1 MRILS
6 QDGTVDV
13 PYENFVFCITK
24 DNYIVATRDTVA
36 RPPEIAQG
44 VVAKYSSE
52 AKAKKAIEMLRKT
65 YKASLWTETHY
76 DNSAQ
81 ANVSDL
87 VMRNTVFQLPADEDM
102 ED

>member
-52 AKAKKAIEMLRKT
+52 SKAKKAMKMLRET
-65 YKASLWTETHY
+65 YEASLWTQTYY

-87 VMRNTVFQLPADEDM
+87 FICNTIFQFPTNEDM

>member
-6 QDGTVDV
+6 QDGMYDY
-13 PYENFVFCITK
+13 PYEQSVIIIDRTEIRCCLCAALSDVGTIM
-24 DNYIVATRDTVA
+24 A
-36 RPPEIAQG
+36 R
-44 VVAKYSSE
+44 YSTES
-52 AKAKKAIEMLRKT
+52 KAKKAIEMLHKT
-65 YKASLWTETHY
+65 YKTSLWTETHY

-87 VMRNTVFQLPADEDM
+87 VMRNTIFQFPADEDM

>member
-6 QDGTVDV
+6 QDGMYDY
-13 PYENFVFCITK
+13 PYEQSVVVIDGTEIRCCLCVGLSDVGTIM
-24 DNYIVATRDTVA
+24 A
-36 RPPEIAQG
+36 R
-44 VVAKYSSE
+44 YSTESR
-52 AKAKKAIEMLRKT
+52 AKKAMEMLREA
-65 YKASLWTETHY
+65 YEASLWTETHY

-87 VMRNTVFQLPADEDM
+87 VIRNTFFQFPSDEDM

>member
-6 QDGTVDV
+6 QDGMYDY
-13 PYENFVFCITK
+13 PYEQSVVVIDGTEIRCCLCVGLNDVGTIM
-24 DNYIVATRDTVA
+24 A
-36 RPPEIAQG
+36 R
-44 VVAKYSSE
+44 YSTESR
-52 AKAKKAIEMLRKT
+52 AKKATEMLREA
-65 YKASLWTETHY
+65 YEASLWTQTHY

-87 VMRNTVFQLPADEDM
+87 FICNTIFQFPADEDM